1 MISLI
6 PLGFVILLFIAS
18 VNRKPRDATAP
29 PAARWHSASLG
40 DMKWKT
46 EDEIIVAV
54 GQSTSVSTSHDYR
67 LRQ

>member
-29 PAARWHSASLG
+29 GRALAQRFAWRHE
-40 DMKWKT
+40 M
-46 EDEIIVAV
+46 ED
-54 GQSTSVSTSHDYR
+54 GRRDYR
-67 LRQ
+67 GRRTVDISQHES